1 MIVCFN
7 RPHQGIQALD
17 EDYMDIVNYVASE
30 DGLWNLVFSD
40 TANLTRRRSGFTIVV
55 DNPDLYKTLKPYCNT
70 THSDWWLTYQTPI
83 YIFIAYI
90 IFIVLLLKYVL

>member
-7 RPHQGIQALD
+7 RPRQGIDTFDAD
-17 EDYMDIVNYVASE
+17 FMEIVNTILGD
-30 DGLWNLVFSD
+30 DGKWNLVFTD

-70 THSDWWLTYQTPI
+70 THPDWWLTYQTPI

-90 IFIVLLLKYVL
+90 IFIVLILKYVL

>member
-1 MIVCFN
+1 MLVCFN
-7 RPHQGIQALD
+7 RPSSGIQTLD
-17 EDYMDIVNYVASE
+17 EDYMDIVDAVAGD

-40 TANLTRRRSGFTIVV
+40 TANINRRRSGFTIVV

-83 YIFIAYI
+83 YIFIAFV
-90 IFIVLLLKYVL
+90 IFNILLLKYVL